1 MDEIESIDLK
11 NEKNVQNL
19 IKIIKLNIKDD
30 CDEFVRLIKEKD
42 ADVLGFKKVIYNKT
56 KKKIESIKYLNYDI
70 DVNVTLDRKGLI
82 FESIGDVH
90 EKNN

>member
-1 MDEIESIDLK
+1 MHIS
-11 NEKNVQNL
+11 
-19 IKIIKLNIKDD
+19 
-30 CDEFVRLIKEKD
+30 
-42 ADVLGFKKVIYNKT
+42 VLLE
-56 KKKIESIKYLNYDI
+56 ESIKYLNYDI